1 MSRPRFFWEELS
13 GPLKSRH
20 IPSPSATK
28 NATYTITIPGIF
40 YNLSAVT
47 LGNLVGGFMVAL
59 VYWWAFAE
67 KKA

>member
-1 MSRPRFFWEELS
+1 M
-13 GPLKSRH
+13 
-20 IPSPSATK
+20 
-28 NATYTITIPGIF
+28 ITIPGIF

-59 VYWWAFAE
+59 VYWWAFSE